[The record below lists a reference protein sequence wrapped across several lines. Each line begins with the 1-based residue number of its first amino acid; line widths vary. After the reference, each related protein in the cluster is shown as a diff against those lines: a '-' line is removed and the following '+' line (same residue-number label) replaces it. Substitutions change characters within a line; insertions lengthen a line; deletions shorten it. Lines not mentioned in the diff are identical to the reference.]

1 MIDGSWRTGLTREQ
15 KMGAGF
21 LLIFGVLTI
30 ALGWLQLHNTLYG
43 PFVIKPTEDNK
54 KAVAYTDEKTKL
66 QQIDTDHDGISDYDE
81 LYFYKTSPYL
91 PDTDSDGIGDKVEI
105 DRGSDPLC
113 VEGQVCN
120 TDSSSDNINQA
131 SSTVSAESLI
141 PDSPTPIDVL
151 QSVANQNSVN
161 TQASG
166 GFTKAE
172 LDAVAKD
179 PKALRQLLLQSGQ
192 VSQAELQKIDD
203 ATLLSVAAQIV
214 ASQTV
219 NNQ

>member
-91 PDTDSDGIGDKVEI
+91 PDTDSDGIGDKAEI

-141 PDSPTPIDVL
+141 PEL
-151 QSVANQNSVN
+151 VN
-161 TQASG
+161 P
-166 GFTKAE
+166 E
-172 LDAVAKD
+172 
-179 PKALRQLLLQSGQ
+179 
-192 VSQAELQKIDD
+192 
-203 ATLLSVAAQIV
+203 
-214 ASQTV
+214 
-219 NNQ
+219 